1 MHRSEPFQRLEA
13 VEKEVPDPV
22 EAGRHETV
30 SGLIDALEQLHSEMR
45 KEHAARGDDLARVH
59 PTHRHGAANL
69 IDYLVLRR
77 HDLRSLQLALA
88 ELGLSS
94 LGRAEE
100 HVITTLERVLD
111 NLYLMAG
118 RQDQRRTEAAVGF
131 GAGRGALED
140 HANALLGPNRFGAL
154 TRILVTMPS
163 EAAGNEDLVR
173 ALIRSGMGCARINC
187 AHDGPTAWKRMVDNL
202 RRAAEDLGVT
212 CPILMDL
219 PGPKLRTGPITP
231 GPRVLRLHPQRDD
244 LGRPIEPAR
253 VRVVAT
259 DAKTTEESKATDPA
273 IPVDPAWLRHVH
285 CGDIVRLRD
294 TRGNRRSLVVTEAT
308 GDSLIAEVW
317 NTTYLVTGTELI
329 TDDGWATPVGL
340 LPALEQSINL
350 RVDDVLTLTSAATP
364 VPPSLGEAVQD
375 RPDGQDPRTAIRIGC
390 TLPAAL
396 DALGVGHRVLFDDG
410 TIAGIV
416 TAVRKGEA
424 DVRITFARPGGSKLR
439 AEKGI
444 NVPDSELN
452 LPSVSPDDE
461 DLLPFI
467 ADHADLV
474 GLSFTQH
481 VGDVRHLQDR
491 LGRLGS
497 SLGIVLKIETAR
509 GFASLPELLLTGMES
524 ERVGVMVA
532 RGDLAVE
539 CGFERLAELQEEI
552 VCLCDAAHLPV
563 IWATEVL
570 DQMAHLGRPSRA
582 EVSDAVMGGRTECV
596 MLNKGPHI
604 VETVAALNDI
614 LCRMSAHQ
622 QKKVSLL
629 RRLRSWSSEGKI
641 APDNLPDGYS

>member
-1 MHRSEPFQRLEA
+1 LHRSEPLQRLEA
-13 VEKEVPDPV
+13 VQGEDRDAV
-22 EAGRHETV
+22 EAGRQETV

-45 KEHAARGDDLARVH
+45 REHLARADDLARVH
-59 PTHRHGAANL
+59 PIHRHGAANL

-77 HDLRSLQLALA
+77 HDVRSLQLALA

-118 RQDQRRTEAAVGF
+118 RQDRRRTEAAVGF

-140 HANALLGPNRFGAL
+140 HANALLGPTRFGAL

-163 EAAGNEDLVR
+163 EAASDEDLVR
-173 ALIRSGMGCARINC
+173 ALMKGGMGCARINC
-187 AHDGPTAWKRMVDNL
+187 AHDGPRAWKKIVDNL
-202 RRAAEDLGVT
+202 RRAAKELGVT

-231 GPRVLRLHPQRDD
+231 GPRVLHLHPRRDD

-253 VRVVAT
+253 VRVVAA
-259 DAKTTEESKATDPA
+259 DARATGESKATGPA

-294 TRGNRRSLVVTEAT
+294 TRGNRRNLVVTEAS
-308 GDSLIAEVW
+308 GNSLVAEVW
-317 NTTYLVTGTELI
+317 NTTYLVTGTDLV
-329 TDDGWATPVGL
+329 TDGGWATSVGP
-340 LPALEQSINL
+340 LPALEQSIHL
-350 RVDDVLTLTSAATP
+350 RVDDVLTLTSSATP
-364 VPPSLGEAVQD
+364 VPPSLGDTTQGRLEG
-375 RPDGQDPRTAIRIGC
+375 RDPRTAVRIGC

-416 TAVRKGEA
+416 TAVRKGEV
-424 DVRITFARPGGSKLR
+424 DIRITSARPDGSKLR

-444 NVPDSELN
+444 NVPDSKLN
-452 LPSVSPDDE
+452 LPALSPDDE
-461 DLLPFI
+461 ALLPFI

-474 GLSFTQH
+474 GLSFTQQ

-491 LGRLGS
+491 LGRLGNP
-497 SLGIVLKIETAR
+497 LGIVLKIETAR

-552 VCLCDAAHLPV
+552 LCLCDAAHLPV
-563 IWATEVL
+563 IWATQVL

-604 VETVAALNDI
+604 VETVLALNDI
-614 LCRMSAHQ
+614 LYRMSAHQ

-629 RRLRSWSSEGKI
+629 RRLRSWSTEGKI
-641 APDNLPDGYS
+641 APEDLPDGYS